1 MFNLPG
7 RSENTNPGERVELSS
22 KVPRTESVKST
33 LRYRPKRRVRI
44 NLNGRIFALWKGTSP
59 SVVRSLVMG
68 TIQLSVYDELKT
80 KLRLR
85 GWEDDF
91 KLFGLSGLIAGLACV
106 IVGSPLDV
114 VRSRR
119 MVVRVGYT
127 QARRSIHNPSAV
139 QRRVPGE
146 RSAWVLPRLLDA
158 AAQNVFLQRG
168 SLLYSRNSQ
177 EGCAIKAMKSSYYS
191 DYSLINDYGLG
202 WCSQ

>member
-1 MFNLPG
+1 M
-7 RSENTNPGERVELSS
+7 
-22 KVPRTESVKST
+22 
-33 LRYRPKRRVRI
+33 
-44 NLNGRIFALWKGTSP
+44 
-59 SVVRSLVMG
+59 VRSLVMG

-139 QRRVPGE
+139 QRRVQGE

-168 SLLYSRNSQ
+168 SLLHSRNSQ